1 MLNVLGAETAISRSN
16 LSLESQETRLRIS
29 GEETLGTEYVNASEE
44 YIEFAQQ
51 GAEHMIA
58 VVDEEFSIAPG
69 SPPPDLESVTV
80 EVYSNLE
87 ELQQADSLEVASVTA
102 CEGADA
108 QLEET
113 QQSVD
118 GRVLSVIS
126 NITGEGLLNE
136 PVTSWQEVTVQDGTT
151 RFTYRYQPDPTLG
164 LAGNDLGLSE
174 DELFEKAGSRLL
186 EIIDA

>member
-69 SPPPDLESVTV
+69 SPPPPRSRIGDRRGLFKPRG
-80 EVYSNLE
+80 
-87 ELQQADSLEVASVTA
+87 VAA
-102 CEGADA
+102 
-108 QLEET
+108 
-113 QQSVD
+113 
-118 GRVLSVIS
+118 GR
-126 NITGEGLLNE
+126 
-136 PVTSWQEVTVQDGTT
+136 
-151 RFTYRYQPDPTLG
+151 
-164 LAGNDLGLSE
+164 
-174 DELFEKAGSRLL
+174 
-186 EIIDA
+186 